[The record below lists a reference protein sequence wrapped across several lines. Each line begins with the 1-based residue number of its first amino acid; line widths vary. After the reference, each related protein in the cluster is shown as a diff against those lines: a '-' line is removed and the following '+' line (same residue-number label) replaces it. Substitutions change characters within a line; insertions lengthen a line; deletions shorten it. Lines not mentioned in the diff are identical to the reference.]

1 MMRDLIK
8 KILSEQVEKYD
19 TLDML
24 KNYDGDN
31 KVLQDLS
38 RELKVFGKLSNTK
51 IEIAV
56 KQFKKDFYSPT
67 VLGQLQFNLPIQ
79 KIILDLGTKTYK
91 DLIRTNK
98 RGLLS
103 NLSRVRVS
111 KPGIDWLKRNV
122 DDLEYFRNHIKD
134 TGREFNFEGRN
145 DPSTVT
151 DEINHLLKL
160 LAQKDFWGFVEGK
173 KDEWSILNK
182 INTNYTNWNKLI
194 AKRDKNNELGTGSVT
209 EKVNNYFME
218 RPIEEIHDLS
228 EFNLEE
234 KQKIK
239 TMVPK
244 LSYADED
251 IISILQLGESPNSD
265 YDFNKMKAR
274 IQKTTNKGDKL
285 ENDFIYWLKKNGIPD
300 SDIKNF
306 SSNGNLVD
314 ITFQCDLMV
323 KLKGVW
329 IPIQVKSS
337 DTKYSKLL
345 SYGIGG
351 LLVYPASNKLKC
363 GKWVYFNG
371 KSLPKSFDEDFL
383 NLYCQ

>member
-1 MMRDLIK
+1 MKELIK
-8 KILSEQVEKYD
+8 KILFEQKERYD

-24 KNYDGDN
+24 KNYEGNN
-31 KVLQDLS
+31 KILQDLS
-38 RELKVFGKLSNTK
+38 RELNVIGKLSNTK
-51 IEIAV
+51 IDTAV
-56 KQFKKDFYSPT
+56 KQFKKEFYTPT
-67 VLGQLQFNLPIQ
+67 VLSQLQFNLPTQ
-79 KIILDLGTKTYK
+79 KLIFELGTKTYK

-98 RGLLS
+98 KMLLS
-103 NLSRVRVS
+103 NLSRVKVS
-111 KPGIDWLKRNV
+111 KPERGWLNRNV
-122 DDLEYFRNHIKD
+122 SDLRFFKKHIED
-134 TGREFNFEGRN
+134 TNQLFDFEDR
-145 DPSTVT
+145 DRPSTVS
-151 DEINHLLKL
+151 DEIKHLLKL
-160 LAQKDFWGFVEGK
+160 LVQRDFWGFIEGN
-173 KDEWSILNK
+173 EWSILNR

-194 AKRDKNNELGTGSVT
+194 AKRDKKNMLGTGSVI

-228 EFNLEE
+228 EFNSEE

-239 TMVPK
+239 TLVPK

-251 IISILQLGESPNSD
+251 VINILQEAESPDLD
-265 YDFNKMKAR
+265 YDFNKMKGR
-274 IQKTTNKGDKL
+274 IQKTTEKGEKA
-285 ENDFIYWLKKNGIPD
+285 ENDFIAWLKFNGIPD
-300 SDIKNF
+300 SDIRNF
-306 SSNGNLVD
+306 SSYGNLVD

-329 IPIQVKSS
+329 TPIQVKSS

-351 LLVYPASNKLKC
+351 LLVYPASKKLKC

-383 NLYCQ
+383 GLSCS